1 MTIGIIKKLLKATR
15 DKKKKHN
22 NIVML
27 SRSKLNNI
35 KALIFQALKNCEIT
49 HEDFPTIS
57 DEGRNYR
64 RLKED
69 TRMIKS
75 QISDTEKKN

>member
-1 MTIGIIKKLLKATR
+1 
-15 DKKKKHN
+15 
-22 NIVML
+22 ML
-27 SRSKLNNI
+27 SISKLNNI
-35 KALIFQALKNCEIT
+35 EALIFQTLKNCEIT

-57 DEGRNYR
+57 DEGGNYR